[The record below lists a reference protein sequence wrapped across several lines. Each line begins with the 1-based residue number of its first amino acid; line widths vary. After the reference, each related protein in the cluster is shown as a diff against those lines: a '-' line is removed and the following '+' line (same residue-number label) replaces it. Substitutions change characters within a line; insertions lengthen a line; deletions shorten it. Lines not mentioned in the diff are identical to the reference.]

1 MYVLR
6 LFFVF
11 FHFSSGLRKSLL
23 TKIDNLES
31 KDIFKTEKEQKDRWR
46 SLLTKKKECPFFAL
60 IYQKSYTYFYK
71 NAIFPWNFHCNQ
83 IYFPFTHKREKKN
96 GFIPS
101 FPTVYR
107 QKNYTYCLFP
117 HLSIY
122 PLGRSLLC

>member
-1 MYVLR
+1 MTEPLNPKKRVPIFCTDISEKL
-6 LFFVF
+6 
-11 FHFSSGLRKSLL
+11 HLL
-23 TKIDNLES
+23 L
-31 KDIFKTEKEQKDRWR
+31 QKCNI
-46 SLLTKKKECPFFAL
+46 SMKLS
-60 IYQKSYTYFYK
+60 I
-71 NAIFPWNFHCNQ
+71 CNQ